1 MGIKTYYGYNLPYKK
16 DLKGSVILP
25 DGRKGPA
32 YIVFGNFKRVMIWNR
47 SDNYALA
54 IVSLAD
60 YIKNPKKKWAPIY
73 ADEQYVMNSDEIKQ
87 IQQFYNK
94 FVRNKIKEDGKLG
107 SDTRKAVKFLQH
119 KAKLPEDGYPDY
131 QLLNKIKNYNP
142 KIGFGVPVPEEKKPL
157 KTKAKKPATKTV
169 ASALKKTKH
178 K

>member
-1 MGIKTYYGYNLPYKK
+1 
-16 DLKGSVILP
+16 
-25 DGRKGPA
+25 
-32 YIVFGNFKRVMIWNR
+32 MIWNR

-73 ADEQYVMNSDEIKQ
+73 ADEQYVMNSDEIKL

-131 QLLNKIKNYNP
+131 QLLTKIKNYNA
-142 KIGFGVPVPEEKKPL
+142 KVGFGVPLPNEKKPL
-157 KTKAKKPATKTV
+157 KTAKKSKTAVKTTAVKKAK
-169 ASALKKTKH
+169 H

>member
-1 MGIKTYYGYNLPYKK
+1 
-16 DLKGSVILP
+16 
-25 DGRKGPA
+25 
-32 YIVFGNFKRVMIWNR
+32 MIWNR

-60 YIKNPKKKWAPIY
+60 YIKSPKKKWTPVHA
-73 ADEQYVMNSDEIKQ
+73 AEQYVMNSDEIKI
-87 IQQFYNK
+87 IQRFYNK

-157 KTKAKKPATKTV
+157 KAKTQKPALKT
-169 ASALKKTKH
+169 AAAAAKKTKH

>member
-1 MGIKTYYGYNLPYKK
+1 MGA
-16 DLKGSVILP
+16 DL
-25 DGRKGPA
+25 
-32 YIVFGNFKRVMIWNR
+32 
-47 SDNYALA
+47 
-54 IVSLAD
+54 
-60 YIKNPKKKWAPIY
+60 
-73 ADEQYVMNSDEIKQ
+73 YVMNSDEIKQ

-142 KIGFGVPVPEEKKPL
+142 KIGFGVPVPAEKKPL